1 MVLVD
6 DVRFRFENYRIFKIK
21 SLLTNASVT
30 NETLFM
36 SLDSVIGHVTRR
48 RQLKVQKVK
57 KYELKQS

>member
-6 DVRFRFENYRIFKIK
+6 DVRFRLENYRIFKIK

-36 SLDSVIGHVTRR
+36 SLNYVIGHVTRR
-48 RQLKVQKVK
+48 MQLKVQKVK
-57 KYELKQS
+57 KYELKQR